1 MTMGHKTAEAII
13 EDGRITYIDH
23 TLPSGKV
30 KVTLIYDI
38 NDASAEKSQV
48 LSLIRETGG
57 IYPHIRPDTE
67 ARALRSQWER
77 DV

>member
-1 MTMGHKTAEAII
+1 MGHKTAEAII
-13 EDGRITYIDH
+13 EDGKITYIDH
-23 TLPSGKV
+23 TFPSGKV
-30 KVTLIYDI
+30 RVTLIYDI
-38 NDASAEKSQV
+38 NDVSAEKSQV
-48 LSLIRETGG
+48 LSVIRETGG

>member
-1 MTMGHKTAEAII
+1 MGHRTAEAII

-23 TLPSGKV
+23 TLPAGKV

-38 NDASAEKSQV
+38 SDETAEKSQV
-48 LSLIRETGG
+48 LSLIRETSG
-57 IYPHIRPDTE
+57 IYPYIRPDDE
-67 ARALRSQWER
+67 ARALRTQWER